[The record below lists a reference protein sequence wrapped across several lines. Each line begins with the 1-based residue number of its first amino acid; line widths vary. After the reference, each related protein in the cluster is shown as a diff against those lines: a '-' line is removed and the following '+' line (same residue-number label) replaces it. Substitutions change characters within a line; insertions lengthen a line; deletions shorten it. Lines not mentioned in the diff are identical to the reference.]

1 MKAQD
6 LFDLSGEVA
15 LVTGASSGL
24 GESMARTLA
33 ENGAQLVAVA
43 RRKDRLEK
51 LVAEIEQAGGKAI
64 AVEAD
69 VGDRASMEAAFDA
82 AERAFGTV
90 TVLVNNAGIARPGS
104 ALSQSMDDWRAV
116 MAINLDAVFSVAQIA
131 AQRMAKAKVH
141 GSIVNI
147 SSLTAWRVEK
157 GLASYAVAKAGVKH
171 LTEALAL
178 EWGSRGIR
186 VNAIAPGYISTEM
199 NSDYLAGEAG
209 QKMVKAMPL
218 GRLGQASDLDGEL
231 LLLASKAGR
240 WITGTTRLVDGGHYL
255 VGSA

>member
-6 LFDLSGEVA
+6 LFDLTGEVA

-33 ENGAQLVAVA
+33 ANGAQLVAVA
-43 RRKDRLEK
+43 RRKERLER
-51 LVAEIEQAGGKAI
+51 LVRDIEQAGGKAI

-104 ALSQSMDDWRAV
+104 AMSQSMEDWRAV

-131 AQRMAKAKVH
+131 AQRMAKAKKP

-199 NSDYLAGEAG
+199 NADYLAGEAG
-209 QKMVKAMPL
+209 QKMAKAIPL
-218 GRLGQASDLDGEL
+218 GRLGQTSDLDGEL
-231 LLLASKAGR
+231 LLLTSKAGR
-240 WITGTTRLVDGGHYL
+240 WITGTARLVDGGHYL
-255 VGSA
+255 VGAV